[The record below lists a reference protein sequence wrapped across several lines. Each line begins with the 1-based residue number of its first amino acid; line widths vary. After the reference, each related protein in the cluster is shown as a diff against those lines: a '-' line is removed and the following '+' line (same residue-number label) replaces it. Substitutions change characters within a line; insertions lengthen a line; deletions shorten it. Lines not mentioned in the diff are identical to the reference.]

1 MESQRQGTQAFRYVK
16 EETTFSVWGKPGVC
30 AGAYCQRVLQDKR
43 RGTVLAK
50 HCITQN
56 QLSKACRTQWM
67 LNKCILHGIF
77 LSKCYILSTTVEGDL
92 TSLGTLLS
100 ITAIQCVLNRC
111 FHINFFIN
119 KLKVC
124 VFSFHEDLSML
135 AVVDLRC

>member
-1 MESQRQGTQAFRYVK
+1 
-16 EETTFSVWGKPGVC
+16 
-30 AGAYCQRVLQDKR
+30 
-43 RGTVLAK
+43 
-50 HCITQN
+50 
-56 QLSKACRTQWM
+56 M

-135 AVVDLRC
+135 AVVDLRCCALAFSSFSEQQLLLLQSRGAIIVAHWPTCPEACRNLPRPGRGGIHVPCCGRRILINVPSGKS